1 MTKLQ
6 QDKACSASLEPE
18 IDLHTK
24 HSTFWAKIG
33 INEVHY

>member
-6 QDKACSASLEPE
+6 QDKACSLLNPE